1 MRTYEEL
8 MSLPT
13 FKERYE
19 YLKLDGKIGESTFGF
34 DRYINQIFYKG
45 GIWRSKRLEII
56 ARDLGHDLGMLD
68 DMYEVQGSIYV
79 HHMNPVDIAD
89 ILNQTEYLLDERY
102 LITVSSMTHNA
113 IHYGTFENI
122 HYTLP
127 TRTRNDT
134 CPWKR

>member
-1 MRTYEEL
+1 MRTYDEL

-19 YLKLDGKIGESTFGF
+19 YLKLDGKIGENTFGF
-34 DRYINQIFYKG
+34 DRYLNQAFYNG

-79 HHMNPVDIAD
+79 HHMNPVDVAD
-89 ILNQTEYLLDERY
+89 ILNQTKYLLDDRY
-102 LITVSSMTHNA
+102 LITVSAMTHNA